1 MNNPRT
7 DRRNGADAWAD
18 SSTSAQRQPQPP
30 SPLAFFETVNAY
42 QRTAALKA
50 AIELDVFTAVAEGNA
65 TAADIARR
73 CGAAERG
80 TRILCDY
87 LAILGLLTKKGGR
100 YAVTPDSATFLDS
113 RSPAYVGGA
122 IEFLLSPQLTGAF
135 ADVAAAVRK
144 GGTAMPAGG
153 TMAPEHPVW
162 VRFAR
167 AMVPLTAGAAAEVA
181 ERVNGDSARPMR
193 VLDISASHGLFGLAF
208 ARRNPAARVVALDWP
223 NVLEVAR
230 ENAQKAGVLDRF
242 ETLPGSAFETDF
254 GSATYDVVLL
264 PNFLHHFDVSTCE
277 SLLRK
282 VRAAL
287 KLGGRAV
294 TVEFIPNDDR
304 VTPPAVAAFALTML
318 ATTPAGDAYTFGE
331 LDSMLRNA
339 GFARNELHSLKTGI
353 QQVVIS
359 L

>member
-1 MNNPRT
+1 MNKAPAR
-7 DRRNGADAWAD
+7 G
-18 SSTSAQRQPQPP
+18 QPP
-30 SPLAFFETVNAY
+30 SPLPFFETVNAY

-50 AIELDVFTAVAEGNA
+50 AIELNVFTAVAEGSG
-65 TAADIARR
+65 TAADVARR

-80 TRILCDY
+80 VRILCDY
-87 LAILGLLTKKGGR
+87 LAILGFLTKQAGR
-100 YAVTPDSATFLDS
+100 YALTPDSATFLDS

-135 ADVAAAVRK
+135 DDVAAAVRK
-144 GGTAMPAGG
+144 GGTALPKDG

-181 ERVNGDSARPMR
+181 ERVNGDSARPIR

-208 ARRNPAARVVALDWP
+208 ARRNPTARVVALDWP

-230 ENAQKAGVLDRF
+230 ENARQAGVLDRF
-242 ETLPGSAFETDF
+242 ETLPGSAFDTNY
-254 GSATYDVVLL
+254 GSAYDVVLL
-264 PNFLHHFDVSTCE
+264 PNFLHHFDVPTCE

-287 KLGGRAV
+287 KPGGRAV

-304 VTPPAVAAFALTML
+304 VSPPAVAAFALTML
-318 ATTPAGDAYTFGE
+318 TTTNAGDAYTFAE

-339 GFARNELHSLKTGI
+339 GFARSELHALKAGV

-359 L
+359 S